1 MGFSPA
7 SSRFIRKLAAEEK
20 IGAGLTFHGLRH
32 TAGKMMADVGCDT
45 GTIAA
50 VLGHADEKNVEPL
63 FQRS

>member
-1 MGFSPA
+1 
-7 SSRFIRKLAAEEK
+7 
-20 IGAGLTFHGLRH
+20 
-32 TAGKMMADVGCDT
+32 MMADVGCDT